1 MTLFPNKVSF
11 QGTGG
16 PDLTLSFKG
25 GIIQPV
31 APFLNLCH
39 IPGTHHHTQCS
50 PKGSVVSI
58 LFTLIRACCACVHL
72 SACACTC
79 VHQGDT
85 LEAWTHFR
93 PSRQGCL
100 VASLPSRLLC

>member
-1 MTLFPNKVSF
+1 MTLFPNEVSF
-11 QGTGG
+11 QGTGSS
-16 PDLTLSFKG
+16 DLTLSFKG
-25 GIIQPV
+25 GTIQPV

-58 LFTLIRACCACVHL
+58 LLTLIHACCVCVYL
-72 SACACTC
+72 SARVCTR

-85 LEAWTHFR
+85 LEAWLHVK
-93 PSRQGCL
+93 PSGQGCP
-100 VASLPSRLLC
+100 VASLPSRILC